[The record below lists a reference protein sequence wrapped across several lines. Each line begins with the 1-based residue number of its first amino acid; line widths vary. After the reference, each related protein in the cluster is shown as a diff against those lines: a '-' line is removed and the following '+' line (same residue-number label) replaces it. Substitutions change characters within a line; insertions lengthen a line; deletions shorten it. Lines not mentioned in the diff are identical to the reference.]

1 MNDWDHDSFEAELR
15 KLTPARPPADF
26 MAKLAECS
34 TSQQQVFQALTARS
48 RRRAG
53 LLPNWLGQVGRALR
67 ARRDPA
73 ESLATQSLS
82 RNPAARTEC
91 WPYLRPQPR
100 VGLTSWWRMLR
111 WLGPAAAIG
120 AAVVALV
127 CWRWSGPPAERHA
140 KPTIAPLAAAAKPAL
155 KADDVEIDQR
165 LVSAFDAVARLPSG
179 QSVRFRCREWSD
191 ALVLRDSA
199 SGIEIE
205 QRTPRLEVVPVSF
218 ETY

>member
-1 MNDWDHDSFEAELR
+1 MNDWDPDSFETELR
-15 KLTPARPPADF
+15 KLAPARLPSEF
-26 MAKLAECS
+26 MAKLAKCS
-34 TSQQQVFQALTARS
+34 AAQRSAFEAATAS
-48 RRRAG
+48 ARRPAG

-67 ARRDPA
+67 ARRNPA
-73 ESLATQSLS
+73 ESFEPHALS

-91 WPYLRPQPR
+91 APYLCRQPR
-100 VGLTSWWRMLR
+100 VGLPSWWRMLR
-111 WLGPAAAIG
+111 WLAPAAAVG
-120 AAVVALV
+120 AAAVVLV
-127 CWRWSGPPAERHA
+127 YWRAAGPPGEQHV
-140 KPTIAPLAAAAKPAL
+140 KPVVAPLAAAAQPAL

-165 LVSAFDAVARLPSG
+165 LVSAFDAVAQLPSG
-179 QSVRFRCREWSD
+179 QSVRLRCREWSD